1 MPESPF
7 PDENPSFPSLDLTAL
22 RDLMDTHQ
30 IEKIEITVERGN
42 VETPKSVI
50 KRRVGLL
57 ESAAIEEDVTPL
69 YWAMSGVFQLM
80 PAEDE

>member
-1 MPESPF
+1 MIESPF
-7 PDENPSFPSLDLTAL
+7 PEDNPSFPSLDLTAL

-42 VETPKSVI
+42 VETPK
-50 KRRVGLL
+50 RRVGLL
-57 ESAAIEEDVTPL
+57 ESSTIEEDVSPL
-69 YWAMSGVFQLM
+69 YRAMTGVFQLM